1 MRGVPMSHVIEELLK
16 NNFKM
21 NAANVEYNGG
31 TLEEYLDSIH
41 ESQVMKASA
50 EPETVSEIKDNQTA
64 YSYTWSS
71 QKISEEI
78 AKQRRRL
85 DTIVAVDKD
94 TISNTEIVDIRT
106 DIDGNHHD
114 TAGNAV
120 RYQFEKMRDDL
131 NNTVSKTDL
140 RNINR
145 FESESIRLT
154 NDGIIGK
161 RYVINGNDSNI
172 IKVPNITNYSIFT
185 AVNDSYEDNNFFIM
199 GVSNGKEE
207 SYIFTNRVMKQTEML
222 DIHVFYVK
230 ITN

>member
-1 MRGVPMSHVIEELLK
+1 MRGVPMSHVVEELLK

-21 NAANVEYNGG
+21 DAANIEYNGG
-31 TLEEYLDSIH
+31 TLAEYLDSINQA
-41 ESQVMKASA
+41 QVMSASI
-50 EPETVSEIKDNQTA
+50 EPEAVSEIKDNKTA

-71 QKISEEI
+71 QKISDEI

-85 DTIVAVDKD
+85 DNIVAVDKD
-94 TISNTEIVDIRT
+94 TISDTEIVDIRT

-120 RYQFEKMRDDL
+120 RYQFEKVREDL
-131 NNTVSKTDL
+131 NNTASKTDL

-145 FESESIRLT
+145 FESENIRLT

-161 RYVINGNDSNI
+161 RYIVNGNDSNL
-172 IKVPNITNYSIFT
+172 IKVPNIENYLIFT
-185 AVNDSYEDNNFFIM
+185 AVNDNYEENNFFIM

-207 SYIFTNRVMKQTEML
+207 SYIFTNRVMKQTEVMN
-222 DIHVFYVK
+222 IHVFYVK
-230 ITN
+230 ISN